1 MTLPSPPSE
10 RRLFGAIEAGGTKFV
25 CAVASGPQHI
35 LERAVFPTRNPVQTL
50 DQVCGFFREASARQG
65 ALAGLGIGSFGP
77 VDIDPASAAYGHILD
92 TPKPAWSGTDVL
104 GILERELGVEAVIDT
119 DVNCAL
125 LGEAHFGAGRSI
137 ANLVYIT
144 IGTGIGAGIM
154 INRRVVYGAS
164 HPEIGHVLVPKHPN
178 DKDFPGNCPFH
189 GDACIEGLVSGP
201 AIEAR
206 FGVQASEL
214 PVDHPAWELIADY
227 IGSLC
232 CNLLLTVA
240 PDRIILGGGVMQQA
254 HLHPLVRQALG
265 RKLNGYIRPGKNLLP
280 GQAFIVPPELGNRS
294 GIEGALML
302 VEQRLLRTEAVK
314 A

>member
-25 CAVASGPQHI
+25 CAVASGPRYI
-35 LERAVFPTRNPVQTL
+35 LERAVFPTRNPNQTL
-50 DQVCGFFREASARQG
+50 DQVCGFFREASARHG

-77 VDIDPASAAYGHILD
+77 VDIDPASDRYGHILD
-92 TPKPAWSGTDVL
+92 TPKPAWTGTDVL
-104 GILERELGVEAVIDT
+104 GILKRELGIEAVIDT

-125 LGEAHFGAGRSI
+125 LGEAHYGAGRSI
-137 ANLVYIT
+137 ANLIYVT

-154 INRRVVYGAS
+154 VNRRIVYGAS
-164 HPEIGHVLVPKHPN
+164 HPEIGHVLVPKHPIDN
-178 DKDFPGNCPFH
+178 DFPGHCPFH
-189 GDACIEGLVSGP
+189 GDMCIEGLVSGP

-206 FGVQASEL
+206 FGVRANEL
-214 PVDHPAWELIADY
+214 PVDHPGWDVIADY

-254 HLHPLVRQALG
+254 HLYPRVREALS
-265 RKLNGYIRPGKNLLP
+265 RKLNGYLQLGKNLLP
-280 GQAFIVPPELGNRS
+280 GQAFITAPELGSHS
-294 GIEGALML
+294 GIEGALIL
-302 VEQRLLRTEAVK
+302 VEQRLARAEAIK